1 VARIFNKAAIVSAQ
15 NIEIVD
21 AVYEK
26 ENVLSFSG
34 GVGDGGV
41 EGSNNIPPVGACGP
55 IRNPDSKEVI

>member
-1 VARIFNKAAIVSAQ
+1 VSAQ